1 MQKQKQLK
9 SIKDNKTFKIELKS
23 RSSVWT
29 VIQKKKG
36 KVLCNSTGGSSRW
49 LEGGKLVYPD

>member
-9 SIKDNKTFKIELKS
+9 SIKDNKTFKIELRS

-36 KVLCNSTGGSSRW
+36 KVLCNSTGGSPRW
-49 LEGGKLVYPD
+49 LEGGK

>member
-9 SIKDNKTFKIELKS
+9 SLKDNAKFKIELRN
-23 RSSVWT
+23 RSSTWQ

-36 KVLCNSTGGSSRW
+36 KITCNSTNGSTRVFD
-49 LEGGKLVYPD
+49 GGKLVYPV